1 MCNRTHPTKAYALDS
16 SCVIEPT
23 LQERLAVGHATLR
36 KRFGKADATRT
47 QSVAYGLSFR
57 AYAIALPDDLIVLQ
71 AKVQD
76 MVTSIVLELFH
87 YANNFTD
94 RSKSFLL

>member
-1 MCNRTHPTKAYALDS
+1 MAERPQLPLKAIDRRS
-16 SCVIEPT
+16 
-23 LQERLAVGHATLR
+23 R
-36 KRFGKADATRT
+36 
-47 QSVAYGLSFR
+47 
-57 AYAIALPDDLIVLQ
+57 YAIALPDDLIVLQ

-94 RSKSFLL
+94 RSKSFLLLQS

>member
-1 MCNRTHPTKAYALDS
+1 M
-16 SCVIEPT
+16 
-23 LQERLAVGHATLR
+23 

-94 RSKSFLL
+94 RSKSFLLL